1 MWLRAEGI
9 CGDFLVFWSSLC
21 QSKPQNFGVLKTT
34 LSDSF
39 SQSCGLMG
47 SAGWSLLASPTQLE
61 SGSWGESHEGLFLHT
76 QLGWGG
82 PGAKEAFLSSC
93 GLSRQAQGPHRL
105 AVLEDSEFP
114 HGCWISPEVLIQK
127 GPGRNLEETISCN
140 FQCDYWDVFHGV
152 SRWRRLRRLVVMLV
166 LSHTVRIDLDGVL
179 SPKLVS
185 RGGGQSVFQLMMK
198 LVSFH
203 LSSIVL
209 SRKAL

>member
-1 MWLRAEGI
+1 MRLRAEGI
-9 CGDFLVFWSSLC
+9 CGGFLVFWSSLC
-21 QSKPQNFGVLKTT
+21 QSKPQNFGVLKTM

-61 SGSWGESHEGLFLHT
+61 SGNWGESHEGLFLLT

-93 GLSRQAQGPHRL
+93 VLSRRTGSSQTSCLGGLRIPPWL
-105 AVLEDSEFP
+105 LDFP
-114 HGCWISPEVLIQK
+114 RSVDPK

-140 FQCDYWDVFHGV
+140 FHCDYWDVFHGV
-152 SRWRRLRRLVVMLV
+152 SRWRCLRRLVVMLG

-179 SPKLVS
+179 S
-185 RGGGQSVFQLMMK
+185 F
-198 LVSFH
+198 
-203 LSSIVL
+203 LSWCPEVVD
-209 SRKAL
+209 KVCFN